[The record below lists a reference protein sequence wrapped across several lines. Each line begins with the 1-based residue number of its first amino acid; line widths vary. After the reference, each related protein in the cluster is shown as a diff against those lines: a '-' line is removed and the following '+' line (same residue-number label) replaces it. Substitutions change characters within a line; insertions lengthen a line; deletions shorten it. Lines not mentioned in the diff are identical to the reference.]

1 MSHVLAVLLLYSES
15 ITLKPPT
22 HMCKSANSY
31 QTPKTWLYERAITSR
46 RSQVAETRNLAIT
59 FYLSIVRKQEE
70 KNSAHIIRMLKYSR
84 DFHPL
89 YNFGVGFVS
98 LRI

>member
-22 HMCKSANSY
+22 HMCKFENSH
-31 QTPKTWLYERAITSR
+31 QTQKTWLYEQAITSR

-59 FYLSIVRKQEE
+59 FYLSIVKKRRE
-70 KNSAHIIRMLKYSR
+70 KFCSHY
-84 DFHPL
+84 
-89 YNFGVGFVS
+89 
-98 LRI
+98 